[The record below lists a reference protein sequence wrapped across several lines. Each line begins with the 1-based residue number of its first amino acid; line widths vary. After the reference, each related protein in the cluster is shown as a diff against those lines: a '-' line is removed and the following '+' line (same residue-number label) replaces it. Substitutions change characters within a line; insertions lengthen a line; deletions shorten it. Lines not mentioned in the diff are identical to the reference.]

1 MLKVQ
6 ERDTDAD
13 WREIGATEPFWGV
26 LTDPRFKSEN
36 LTAENVESFYG
47 SGVDHVTEIVERLR
61 RQTGAAPGGRALDF
75 GCGAGRLSEA
85 MTAHVD
91 QVVGYDISPGML
103 EKARLRQG
111 AVHYTD
117 ALPDG
122 PFDWI
127 NSFIVFQH
135 IPPERGAP
143 LMEAL
148 LDRLAPGGHVSLH
161 VTVWRDAHLEPARMP
176 GLLRLRRAIAQAR
189 GRIKTASGLIM
200 MYDYDLS
207 SLVRSFQR
215 HGVEE
220 INLVAT
226 NHGGHHGV
234 ILLGRRKPEGAA

>member
-1 MLKVQ
+1 MLKVR

-13 WREIGATEPFWGV
+13 WRQIGATEPFWGV

-47 SGVDHVTEIVERLR
+47 SGLDHIGDVVARLR
-61 RQTGAAPGGRALDF
+61 HQTGAAPRGRALDF

-85 MTAHVD
+85 MTAHAD
-91 QVVGYDISPGML
+91 SVVGYDISPGML

-111 AVHYTD
+111 AAHYTD
-117 ALPDG
+117 VLPDG

-127 NSFIVFQH
+127 NSFIVLQH
-135 IPPERGAP
+135 IPPERGMA
-143 LMEAL
+143 LLEDL

-161 VTVWRDAHLEPARMP
+161 VTVWREPHLKPARAPM
-176 GLLRLRRAIAQAR
+176 LLRLRRAIARAR
-189 GRIKTASGLIM
+189 GRIKADSGLIM

-207 SLVRSFQR
+207 RLVQSLES

-220 INLVAT
+220 VNLVTT

-234 ILLGRRKPEGAA
+234 ILLGRRKPDGAA

>member
-1 MLKVQ
+1 MVKVQ

-26 LTDPRFKSEN
+26 LTDPRFNSKN

-47 SGVDHVTEIVERLR
+47 SGVGYVGDIVERLR
-61 RQTGAAPGGRALDF
+61 RQTGVAPRGRALDF

-85 MTAHVD
+85 MTAHAEHVI
-91 QVVGYDISPGML
+91 GYDISPGML

-111 AVHYTD
+111 AAHYTD
-117 ALPDG
+117 ALPEG

-135 IPPERGAP
+135 IPPERGTA
-143 LMEAL
+143 LLEAL

-161 VTVWRDAHLEPARMP
+161 VTVWREPHLEPARP
-176 GLLRLRRAIAQAR
+176 SAPQRLRRAIAKAR
-189 GRIKTASGLIM
+189 GRIVPGQIM

-207 SLVRSFQR
+207 RLVRSFVR
-215 HGVEE
+215 HGVED

-226 NHGGHHGV
+226 DHGGHHGA
-234 ILLGRRKPEGAA
+234 ILLGRRKPDGAA